1 MTFSAPS
8 TPAPLA
14 PLPAAPTPPPTMFAG
29 AAPGAKPQPKAPAA
43 TFLSD
48 AMGTNPTN
56 TGQKKLTGE

>member
-1 MTFSAPS
+1 MTFGGPS

-14 PLPAAPTPPPTMFAG
+14 PLPQAPIPPATMSAG
-29 AAPGAKPQPKAPAA
+29 TAPGSKPQPKAPAA

-48 AMGTNPTN
+48 AMGANPTN